1 MSFSQTFYVSTFI
14 IEIEVS
20 AEIIRNLWARN
31 WDMENCPKYNYF
43 LKIRKWMRG
52 TLGFSVLRCC
62 LFFISIFPFLIQ
74 KTSVSRFRCS
84 LRFAYFPFFS
94 IWFSVFTKNIWYPM
108 RFSVF
113 PFDLFGFR
121 FLSDLSGNYA
131 PRLISNSSQTQMLSR
146 RMHDKPI
153 EIS

>member
-1 MSFSQTFYVSTFI
+1 MSFSQTFYVLTFT

-52 TLGFSVLRCC
+52 TLEFSVLRFC

-84 LRFAYFPFFS
+84 LRFAYFPFLASGF
-94 IWFSVFTKNIWYPM
+94 
-108 RFSVF
+108 RFSRKIF
-113 PFDLFGFR
+113 DIRCGFRFFLFDLFGSVNLKR
-121 FLSDLSGNYA
+121 YQK
-131 PRLISNSSQTQMLSR
+131 I
-146 RMHDKPI
+146 RMPSPWH
-153 EIS
+153 S